1 MGGVR
6 GRIGF
11 CSWSPFYGMFTSIDY
26 RVGITTVTFSQL
38 YGKIWGRHCRS
49 ALRLDIGTMVFSF
62 ALVVEEMKN
71 RKCGCGD
78 VTV

>member
-11 CSWSPFYGMFTSIDY
+11 CSCSPFYGMFTSIDY

-38 YGKIWGRHCRS
+38 YRKIWGRHCGG
-49 ALRLDIGTMVFSF
+49 ALRLEIGTVVFSF
-62 ALVVEEMKN
+62 ALVVDEMKN
-71 RKCGCGD
+71 IKCGSGN